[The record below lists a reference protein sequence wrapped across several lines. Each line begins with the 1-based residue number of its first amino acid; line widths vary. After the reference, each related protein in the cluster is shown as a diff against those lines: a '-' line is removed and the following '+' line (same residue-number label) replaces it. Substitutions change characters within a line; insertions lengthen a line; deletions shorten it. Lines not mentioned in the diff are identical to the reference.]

1 MAHTTTRT
9 LSTFS
14 PSRAT
19 RLVATGLFAAVL
31 GTVTLSTFA
40 QPSGYGPGGYGPGGG
55 MHGGPGMG
63 MMHGGG
69 PGMGMMGGR
78 GMERMLDSV
87 NATAEQRTQIRA
99 IFERARTDLQA
110 QHESGRALR
119 QQMMTLF
126 TQPVVDANAV
136 EALRQQGIQRHDAAS
151 RRMTQAML
159 EASRVLS
166 PEQRKQ
172 LADQAAKRSEQM
184 QRHLQERRGAQGGAS
199 APR

>member
-1 MAHTTTRT
+1 MARTTPNT
-9 LSTFS
+9 LSTFTL
-14 PSRAT
+14 SRST

-40 QPSGYGPGGYGPGGG
+40 QPGGYGHGG
-55 MHGGPGMG
+55 MHGGGAG

-69 PGMGMMGGR
+69 PGMGMMGGGR
-78 GMERMLDSV
+78 GMDRMLDTV
-87 NATAEQRTQIRA
+87 NASAEQRSQIKG
-99 IFERARTDLQA
+99 IFDAARTDMQA
-110 QHESGRALR
+110 QRESGRALR

-136 EALRQQGIQRHDAAS
+136 EALRQQGMQRHDAAS
-151 RRMTQAML
+151 RRMTQAMV

-172 LADQAAKRSEQM
+172 FADLAAKRSDSME
-184 QRHLQERRGAQGGAS
+184 RHQHERRGQQGNTP

>member
-1 MAHTTTRT
+1 MAHTSTRT
-9 LSTFS
+9 LSAFS

-19 RLVATGLFAAVL
+19 RLLATGLFAAVL

-40 QPSGYGPGGYGPGGG
+40 QPSGYGPGS

-87 NATAEQRTQIRA
+87 NASAEQRTQIRA
-99 IFERARTDLQA
+99 IFDRARTDMQA

-136 EALRQQGIQRHDAAS
+136 EALRQQGMQHHDAAS
-151 RRMTQAML
+151 RRMTQAMV